1 MIGANLK
8 KLRLKYGLTQK
19 NLADKLFVS
28 AQAVSRWE
36 NGEVEPSIGTIMEMA
51 KIFNVSVDEILGM
64 NDSTQ
69 EHKKNNN
76 EKDVAEKERIVYVQ
90 QPTRQFLA
98 VCEQCN
104 NPIYESK
111 QIIRKGG
118 KVICSKCNAEN
129 EEQSKREAHENFLKN
144 VAKGEKRRKLSF
156 IFGGITGGVFLLL
169 DIICWMSFP
178 NPLFILISLYPVVA
192 MYTFVSCCILNN
204 NFVGELFLEILTW
217 NIKLPGLIFT
227 WDIDGCMWFIA
238 MKILFIVYTV

>member
-1 MIGANLK
+1 M
-8 KLRLKYGLTQK
+8 
-19 NLADKLFVS
+19 
-28 AQAVSRWE
+28 
-36 NGEVEPSIGTIMEMA
+36 
-51 KIFNVSVDEILGM
+51 
-64 NDSTQ
+64 
-69 EHKKNNN
+69 
-76 EKDVAEKERIVYVQ
+76 
-90 QPTRQFLA
+90 
-98 VCEQCN
+98 
-104 NPIYESK
+104 
-111 QIIRKGG
+111 
-118 KVICSKCNAEN
+118 
-129 EEQSKREAHENFLKN
+129 KN

-238 MKILFIVYTV
+238 MKILFIVIGFCLTVLLCIFALFIGSFVSIFVYPFAIVKNIRRPEDSGQLFL